1 VSLRHRPAVDEAGAH
16 LEPVDRLNDRRVS
29 RRPVVAVPGQKAD
42 ADRVSAG
49 RQPIA
54 VVLDLVDPIWSEGW
68 ALSRV
73 WKAGFDKAGRGTLQH
88 AAS

>member
-1 VSLRHRPAVDEAGAH
+1 VTVAG
-16 LEPVDRLNDRRVS
+16 DQTN
-29 RRPVVAVPGQKAD
+29 

-49 RQPIA
+49 HQPIA